1 MLKLGVLASGRGSN
15 LGAIIRN
22 VESGRLS
29 ADIRVVI
36 SDHPDTLALKIAQE
50 HGIAAQYIPPGK
62 NKTFLEPDAEEKYVN
77 CLREHK
83 IELVVLAG
91 FMRILKSHFLNSYS
105 GRIMNIHPALLPSF
119 PGLDAQKQALLHG
132 VKYSG
137 CTVHFVTDHVDG
149 GPIIKQAVVPVLP
162 LDTVANLSERILDE
176 EHRIYS
182 EAIQLFSEGRLR
194 IEGRRV
200 IILE

>member
-1 MLKLGVLASGRGSN
+1 MLRLGVLASGRGSN
-15 LGAIIRN
+15 LEAIIRN

-29 ADIRVVI
+29 AEIQVVI
-36 SDHPDTLALKIAQE
+36 SDHPDTQALQKAAE

-62 NKTFLEPDAEEKYVN
+62 NKTFLEPDAEKEYVN
-77 CLREHK
+77 CLKEHNV
-83 IELVVLAG
+83 ELVVLAG
-91 FMRILKSHFLNSYS
+91 FMRILKSHFLNSFS
-105 GRIMNIHPALLPSF
+105 GKIMNIHPALLPSF
-119 PGLDAQKQALLHG
+119 PGLDAQKQAILHG

-137 CTVHFVTDHVDG
+137 CTVHFVTEHVDG

-162 LDTVANLSERILDE
+162 LDTVSSLSERILDE

-194 IEGRRV
+194 IEGRKV
-200 IILE
+200 KILE